1 MVIEDVFAKL
11 WITRSPYIRKKGIM
25 FKIDKTYS
33 HPMGFHLTPIEMEG
47 VGLIFLPKELEKQLG
62 YDNLSNTVR
71 HSDSF
76 AQEIEYIIL
85 TGDKLKMLNELLRSG
100 NTITRPLENK
110 YSPAFLVLTESGL
123 RNLLALSRKPEIHGF
138 REWVSV
144 EVLPEIK
151 STGIQMLEKFKVTG
165 TYTND
170 IGFKVT
176 PIEMQGVGFI
186 FLPQELE
193 EQLGYENFSN
203 TIRQNE
209 SFAEGI
215 EYLVLKDSNLMDLKE
230 LLSRRNTIASVSGSI
245 YESLKYSSALIVL
258 TESGFYTA
266 IILSRKPN
274 ALVFRRWVTGDILP
288 LIRRTGMFHLANRE
302 AASALAVPTAISA
315 QIQEM
320 VRQQQSL
327 QQTIEQ
333 FIHQSLQQRRE
344 QEQFQQYVMR
354 GFDRI
359 DTVLS
364 ETLPHD
370 MLEGWRKIKGLV
382 EEMTQMYGLSD
393 VERRKYLREL
403 CQIHGVHLPEKAL
416 LESESLYH
424 DAQELAVK
432 IGVYSTTNK
441 PHSRL
446 VAALIRHLGLDQEQ
460 YCRKFPVSSGVSST
474 TVVKYSDNVIPHIL
488 KWLQEKGRPETIE
501 LACGE
506 RGKVR
511 KFKVKYRPNARR

>member
-1 MVIEDVFAKL
+1 
-11 WITRSPYIRKKGIM
+11 M
-25 FKIDKTYS
+25 FKINKTYS

-47 VGLIFLPKELEKQLG
+47 VGLIFLPKELEHQLG

-193 EQLGYENFSN
+193 EQLGYEDLAKRLSDS
-203 TIRQNE
+203 E
-209 SFAEGI
+209 SFAENI
-215 EYLVLKDSNLMDLKE
+215 EYLILRGDNLDCLKE
-230 LLSRRNTIASVSGSI
+230 LLNSSRLTGRVH
-245 YESLKYSSALIVL
+245 ESFKHSPSLIVL
-258 TESGFYTA
+258 TESGLYTVA
-266 IILSRKPN
+266 ILSRKPE
-274 ALVFRRWVTGDILP
+274 ALVFRRWITGDILP
-288 LIRRTGMFHLANRE
+288 SILRTGKFEATYRTEQSEWLP
-302 AASALAVPTAISA
+302 AASISA
-315 QIQEM
+315 QLQEM

-333 FIHQSLQQRRE
+333 FIHQSLQS
-344 QEQFQQYVMR
+344 
-354 GFDRI
+354 RI
-359 DTVLS
+359 CSSPATVIMSCAISSMANEHYKWALS
-364 ETLPHD
+364 A
-370 MLEGWRKIKGLV
+370 RN
-382 EEMTQMYGLSD
+382 SS
-393 VERRKYLREL
+393 
-403 CQIHGVHLPEKAL
+403 EKSCAMPVRI
-416 LESESLYH
+416 
-424 DAQELAVK
+424 A
-432 IGVYSTTNK
+432 
-441 PHSRL
+441 P
-446 VAALIRHLGLDQEQ
+446 IR
-460 YCRKFPVSSGVSST
+460 V
-474 TVVKYSDNVIPHIL
+474 
-488 KWLQEKGRPETIE
+488 
-501 LACGE
+501 
-506 RGKVR
+506 
-511 KFKVKYRPNARR
+511 

>member
-1 MVIEDVFAKL
+1 MVIEDILAKL

-85 TGDKLKMLNELLRSG
+85 TGDKLKMLNELLRSS

-123 RNLLALSRKPEIHGF
+123 RNLLALSRKPEIHSF

-151 STGIQMLEKFKVTG
+151 STGIQMLEMFQVTG

-170 IGFKVT
+170 MGFKVT

-186 FLPQELE
+186 FLPQEVE

-344 QEQFQQYVMR
+344 QEQFQQYIIQVIAKQEQFQQYVTQVIAKQEQFQQYVTQVIAKQEQFQQYVMR
-354 GFDRI
+354 GFDNI
-359 DTVLS
+359 DAFLA
-364 ETLPHD
+364 EMLPHD
-370 MLEGWRKIKGLV
+370 MFEGYEKIQRLV
-382 EEMTQMYGLSD
+382 DQMSAMYDLSPT
-393 VERRKYLREL
+393 ERRKYTREL
-403 CQIHGVHLPEKAL
+403 CQAHDVLLPEKAL
-416 LESESLYH
+416 LEGESLYH

-432 IGVYSTTNK
+432 IGVYSINDK

-446 VAALIRHLGLDQEQ
+446 VAALIRHLVYDRNSDL
-460 YCRKFPVSSGVSST
+460 PVSGNCHVLINF
-474 TVVKYSDNVIPHIL
+474 VV
-488 KWLQEKGRPETIE
+488 G
-501 LACGE
+501 
-506 RGKVR
+506 
-511 KFKVKYRPNARR
+511 

>member
-1 MVIEDVFAKL
+1 
-11 WITRSPYIRKKGIM
+11 M
-25 FKIDKTYS
+25 FKINKTYS
-33 HPMGFHLTPIEMEG
+33 HPMGFHLTTIEMEG
-47 VGLIFLPKELEKQLG
+47 VGLIFLPKELEHQLG

-151 STGIQMLEKFKVTG
+151 STGVQMLEMFKVTG
-165 TYTND
+165 TYTHHM
-170 IGFKVT
+170 GFMVT
-176 PIEMQGVGFI
+176 PIEMQGEGFI
-186 FLPQELE
+186 FLPRELE
-193 EQLGYENFSN
+193 EQLGYEDLPRS
-203 TIRQNE
+203 IVQNE

-215 EYLVLKDSNLMDLKE
+215 EYLVLRGDNLRNFKE
-230 LLSRRNTIASVSGSI
+230 LVNSVRILDSVD
-245 YESLKYSSALIVL
+245 KHAPALVVL
-258 TESGFYTA
+258 TEIGLYSAVLT
-266 IILSRKPN
+266 SRKPN
-274 ALVFRRWVTGDILP
+274 ALIFRRWVTGDILP
-288 LIRRTGMFHLANRE
+288 SILRTGKFEATYRTEQSEWLPAAN
-302 AASALAVPTAISA
+302 ISA

-333 FIHQSLQQRRE
+333 FINQSLQQRRDQE
-344 QEQFQQYVMR
+344 QFQQYVIQVIAKQEQFQQYVTQVIAKQEQFQQYVMR
-354 GFDRI
+354 GFDNI
-359 DTVLS
+359 GAFLT
-364 ETLPHD
+364 EMLPHD
-370 MLEGWRKIKGLV
+370 MFEGYEKIQKLV
-382 EEMTQMYGLSD
+382 DQMSAMYDLSLT
-393 VERRKYLREL
+393 ERRKYTREL
-403 CQIHGVHLPEKAL
+403 CQAHDVLLPEKAL
-416 LESESLYH
+416 LEGESLYH

-432 IGVYSTTNK
+432 IGVYSINDK

-446 VAALIRHLGLDQEQ
+446 IAALIRHLGLDQEQ
-460 YCRKFPVSSGVSST
+460 YCRKFPASSRVSST
-474 TVVKYSDNVIPHIL
+474 TVIKYSDTVIPHIL

-501 LACGE
+501 IACGE
-506 RGKVR
+506 RGKIR
-511 KFKVKYRPNARR
+511 KFKVIYRSNAGR

>member
-1 MVIEDVFAKL
+1 
-11 WITRSPYIRKKGIM
+11 M
-25 FKIDKTYS
+25 FELIKTYTNET
-33 HPMGFHLTPIEMEG
+33 GFRITAIKMEG
-47 VGLIFLPKELEKQLG
+47 VGPIFLPKELEKQLG
-62 YDNLSNTVR
+62 YENLARTIIQ
-71 HSDSF
+71 SDSYT
-76 AQEIEYIIL
+76 EGIEYEVLRGSNLREFKEVVNRVNPIDSVIAPI
-85 TGDKLKMLNELLRSG
+85 DSVIDLKH
-100 NTITRPLENK
+100 
-110 YSPAFLVLTESGL
+110 SPALIVFTESGL

-151 STGIQMLEKFKVTG
+151 STGMQMLERFKVTG

-176 PIEMQGVGFI
+176 PIEMHGVGFI

-302 AASALAVPTAISA
+302 AASALTVPTAISA

-344 QEQFQQYVMR
+344 QEQFQQYVIQVIARQEQFQQYVMR
-354 GFDRI
+354 GFDNI
-359 DTVLS
+359 SAFLA
-364 ETLPHD
+364 EMLPHD
-370 MLEGWRKIKGLV
+370 MFEGYEKIQRLV
-382 EEMTQMYGLSD
+382 DQMSTMYDLSPT
-393 VERRKYLREL
+393 ERRKYTREL
-403 CQIHGVHLPEKAL
+403 CQAHDVLLPEKAL

-432 IGVYSTTNK
+432 IGVYSINDK

-460 YCRKFPVSSGVSST
+460 YCRKFPVSSRVSST
-474 TVVKYSDNVIPHIL
+474 TVIKYSDTVIPHIL

-501 LACGE
+501 FACGE